1 MNRTLIALTVLLSAT
16 ACGDDNTQVTSQQ
29 FDDVEVI
36 QGYVDNVMVPK
47 YDLHAQNAS
56 ALSVAVDAFIAEP
69 TQVRLEAAQEAWRA
83 ARAPWELSE
92 TSLFGP
98 VDVHGYDPALDSWP
112 LNLVDL
118 NTVLGESGELS
129 QADFEA
135 LDMSLKGFHAVELL
149 LFGPDGTRDVTSLSA
164 RELSYLSLAA
174 KDIAKVAGLLST
186 SWTGGD
192 APYATVFR
200 TAGEQGNTTYPSR
213 FSAAQEITTG
223 MAGILDEVA
232 NGKIA
237 DPYNER
243 DQTLVESPFSFNS
256 KLDFAN
262 NVRGAKTAY
271 LGDFELA
278 QKDGRGLSDWVAERD
293 SALDTRIQAEF
304 DTAIAAIE
312 AIPAPFRDSIL
323 DDASRP
329 KIKAAIDAINVVKDS
344 VESDLQPMLRGE

>member
-1 MNRTLIALTVLLSAT
+1 MKKTLISLSILIAMA
-16 ACGDDNTQVTSQQ
+16 ACGDDNTQVSSQQ
-29 FDDVEVI
+29 FDDAAVI

-47 YDLHAQNAS
+47 YDLHAQNGA
-56 ALSVAVDAFIAEP
+56 ALSVAVEAFNADP
-69 TQVRLEAAQEAWRA
+69 TQANLEAAQDSWRA

-98 VDVHGYDPALDSWP
+98 VDVNGYDPALDSWP

-118 NTVLGESGELS
+118 NTVLGEAGDLS
-129 QADFEA
+129 QADFDA
-135 LDMSLKGFHAVELL
+135 LDVSLKGFHAVELL
-149 LFGPDGTRDVTSLSA
+149 LFGADGARDPDSLTD
-164 RELSYLSLAA
+164 REKAYLALAA
-174 KDIAKVAGLLST
+174 KDVAKIAGLLAT

-192 APYATVFR
+192 TPYAAVFR
-200 TAGEQGNTTYPSR
+200 TAGEPGNTTYPSR
-213 FSAAQEITTG
+213 FAAAQEITTG
-223 MAGILDEVA
+223 MVGILDEVA

-243 DQTLVESPFSFNS
+243 DQNLVESPFSFNS

-271 LGDFELA
+271 VGDFELA
-278 QKDGRGLSDWVAERD
+278 QKDGRGLSDWVVERD
-293 SALDTRIQAEF
+293 AALDTRLQAEF
-304 DTAIAAIE
+304 DAAIAAIE

-329 KIKAAIDAINVVKDS
+329 KIKAAIDAINVVRTS
-344 VESDLQPMLRGE
+344 VEADLQPMLRGE